1 MKHQQDKG
9 LIRVAARR
17 RLFANP
23 QNAAGILLAL
33 SPALTFLGL
42 MIAEA
47 LYEGYSLSSNF
58 ISDLGARCVWD
69 FPKLFPD
76 IATECFVPPTSAAAL
91 FFNSMTFAAGL
102 LIIGGMFSLYVAIQ
116 NGKTSGLHLRPAYK
130 GKLLIVFLALAG
142 FGVMGI
148 GLFPESAGIVHII
161 IAVGP
166 LFTFGNL
173 TAIVSASVVRR
184 PLNVFFAALGV
195 TGLVANVLFN
205 SGIYLG
211 IGPGGMERMVLYPFL
226 LWGLAFG
233 GYLVTHQAE
242 P

>member
-1 MKHQQDKG
+1 MS
-9 LIRVAARR
+9 
-17 RLFANP
+17 ANP
-23 QNAAGILLAL
+23 QNTAGILFAI
-33 SPALTFLGL
+33 SVAVTFIGM

-76 IATECFVPPTSAAAL
+76 RATECFIPPTPAAAF
-91 FFNSMTFAAGL
+91 FFNSVAFAAGL
-102 LIIGGMFSLYVAIQ
+102 LIIAGAFSLYVAIQ
-116 NGKTSGLHLRPAYK
+116 NGNTSGLHLQPAYK

-148 GLFPESAGIVHII
+148 GLFPESAGIIHIV

-184 PLNVFFAALGV
+184 PLNVFLAALGV
-195 TGLVANVLFN
+195 IGLVANVLFN
-205 SGIYLG
+205 TGIYLG

-233 GYLVTHQAE
+233 GYLVTHQVKKISE
-242 P
+242 